1 MKFRENQINRF
12 VEETG
17 VISEMISSNVDK
29 DGNIITEDEYI
40 SQVIENVREGIVS
53 LTEARIT
60 ILNYLNHQ
68 VDTGNGQIFMD
79 MREEF
84 IKVNAWVRNIE
95 IAATGKPLVDETESH
110 VETGKP
116 MVTKEELQVAVEFSM
131 PPGFREF
138 TGAEKEAIEEFQR
151 KVEDASIK
159 EAESEDEED
168 YDPYSKPLDMSEADW
183 EKRFNKKEV
192 EAQAYILA
200 SNLANNNPLF
210 DIDILQVSTFIISK
224 KNTDFINKYVVQR
237 VNELINDDDL
247 QDLDSTSSRLG
258 CLVVANNLFS
268 AIEHQPIDV
277 SFSERKALT
286 VRAEVVLPGNYIR
299 PSNWSEAI
307 QFIMIRLAALRPIDE
322 TYVEVMKRFID
333 ANKTTPDIEHLLEIL
348 GFIGKAYSDY
358 GFVDS
363 AANVSKML
371 EAE

>member
-17 VISEMISSNVDK
+17 VISEMISSDVDK

-40 SQVIENVREGIVS
+40 SQVIENVTEGIVS

-68 VDTGNGQIFMD
+68 VDTGNGKIFLD

-95 IAATGKPLVDETESH
+95 IAATGKPLVDETETH

-116 MVTKEELQVAVEFSM
+116 MVTKEELQVAIEFSM

-138 TGAEKEAIEEFQR
+138 SGAEKEAIEEFQR
-151 KVEDASIK
+151 KVEQATIE
-159 EAESEDEED
+159 EAESDDEED
-168 YDPYSKPLDMSEADW
+168 YDPYSKPLDMSEAEW

-192 EAQAYILA
+192 EAQAYVLA

-210 DIDILQVSTFIISK
+210 DVDILQVATFIIEQ
-224 KNTDFINKYVVQR
+224 KNPDFVNKYVVQR
-237 VNELINDDDL
+237 VNELINEDSL
-247 QDLDSTSSRLG
+247 QDLDSCSARLG
-258 CLVVANNLFS
+258 CLVVANNLFITDEYQS
-268 AIEHQPIDV
+268 IDV

-286 VRAEVVLPGNYIR
+286 VRSEVVLSGNDIR
-299 PSNWSEAI
+299 PSNWTEVI
-307 QFIMIRLAALRPIDE
+307 QFIMIRFAALRPIDE

-333 ANKTTPDIEHLLEIL
+333 ANKATPDVDHLLEML

-363 AANVSKML
+363 AANVAKML
-371 EAE
+371 EVE